1 MGIPR
6 ARILKWVAMPSS
18 KESSLPS
25 DWTHISYVSCIG
37 RWVLYHQCHLAS
49 PIATVGILLPNKHER
64 ECSSG
69 CMPTSTA
76 RFYFGVSKL
85 TKGVWCYINEA
96 AFLEAR
102 FPREG
107 RDINKENKFFLSE
120 KFGAY
125 NCNNYPKLT
134 CLGASIMQ
142 SWSLFT
148 GTILHDC
155 CELDWHTHLYI
166 H

>member
-1 MGIPR
+1 MSNSNVLNATFFSSVVDRENVPWGKKKLGAPYGNKEVLDKLF
-6 ARILKWVAMPSS
+6 ALFHPS
-18 KESSLPS
+18 
-25 DWTHISYVSCIG
+25 
-37 RWVLYHQCHLAS
+37 
-49 PIATVGILLPNKHER
+49 ATVVHER